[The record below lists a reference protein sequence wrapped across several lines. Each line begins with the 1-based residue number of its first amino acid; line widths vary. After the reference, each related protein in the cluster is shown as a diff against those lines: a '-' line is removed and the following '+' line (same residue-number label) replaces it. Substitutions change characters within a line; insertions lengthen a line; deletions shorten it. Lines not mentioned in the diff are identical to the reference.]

1 MANGNGGRDEIL
13 GMHSGFECTCAL
25 PPFAHWHL
33 RPINYA
39 PIYAMRLRVVLIG
52 FLATF
57 WVYEPGHA
65 QVQDQ
70 LEDTHSMDSSNFGKP
85 NANAPSQLSTFAFL
99 VGKWNCEVTLKQE
112 DGSSS
117 QLQATWE
124 GRYILDG
131 YVIAD
136 EYRMVDAS
144 GNLLMLGMNY
154 RAYDSE
160 INSWNIKWLEAL
172 SGTWLELGPQKLGG
186 VNISDSSIVYKAE
199 FKPGELHRIKF
210 SNINEE
216 HFTWSVDISTDK
228 SQTWNESVMI
238 IQANRFKAAKYK

>member
-1 MANGNGGRDEIL
+1 
-13 GMHSGFECTCAL
+13 
-25 PPFAHWHL
+25 
-33 RPINYA
+33 
-39 PIYAMRLRVVLIG
+39 
-52 FLATF
+52 
-57 WVYEPGHA
+57 
-65 QVQDQ
+65 
-70 LEDTHSMDSSNFGKP
+70 MDSTNYGKSNP
-85 NANAPSQLSTFAFL
+85 NAPSQLSTFAFL
-99 VGKWNCEVTLKQE
+99 IGKWNCEVTLKQE

-136 EYRMVDAS
+136 EYRMIDAS

-154 RAYDSE
+154 RAYASE
-160 INSWNIKWLEAL
+160 THSWNIKWLEAL

-228 SQTWNESVMI
+228 GQTWNESVMI
-238 IQANRFKAAKYK
+238 IQANRFKAAKYKKSQQEHNKT